1 VTVAFLE
8 DGRRLEES
16 QVEAFLA
23 ETARENL
30 VAAGLALKLEAF
42 REASSAAF
50 LAGASEA

>member
-1 VTVAFLE
+1 MAFLE

-16 QVEAFLA
+16 QVEAFRV

-30 VAAGLALKLEAF
+30 VAAGLALKLAAF

-50 LAGASEA
+50 LAEASEA